1 MWIGY
6 SDEEEEGKWISHNNK
21 DPVSTHWGLNEPS
34 GTRFANCAVL
44 GWGGFI
50 DWDDQPC
57 DTNEYAFTHPFA
69 CQLPNC
75 SILQI

>member
-21 DPVSTHWGLNEPS
+21 DPVSTHWGVAYKEPNGGRGS
-34 GTRFANCAVL
+34 NCAVL
-44 GWGGFI
+44 VFRG

-57 DTNEYAFTHPFA
+57 DSPTNPGMMHPFA
-69 CQLPNC
+69 CQIPNC
-75 SILQI
+75 SI

>member
-6 SDEEEEGKWISHNNK
+6 SDEEEEGKWVSHNNK
-21 DPVSTHWGLNEPS
+21 DPVSTHWGVAYKEPNGGRGS
-34 GTRFANCAVL
+34 NCAVL
-44 GWGGFI
+44 GWIEFI

-57 DTNEYAFTHPFA
+57 TSDTYAHPFA

-75 SILQI
+75 SI